1 MKLNKAIQ
9 VLSLF
14 LLLYLLADAL
24 SYMDFAASKN
34 HALIV
39 EEKKEIEAIQNI
51 DSVKQKA
58 EIYLD
63 RTDQGRRDNSN
74 RAIINFWLLC
84 VLIFFQALLLFRNRI
99 NNTSKTN

>member
-1 MKLNKAIQ
+1 MRLNKAIL

-24 SYMDFAASKN
+24 SYIDFAASKN

-39 EEKKEIEAIQNI
+39 AEEKEIEAIQNI
-51 DSVKQKA
+51 DSIKQKT

-63 RTDQGRRDNSN
+63 RIDQGRRDNSS
-74 RAIINFWLLC
+74 RSTINFWLLS
-84 VLIFFQALLLFRNRI
+84 VLIFSQVLLLSRNRI